1 MILPRSDRIR
11 PMRKENKIN
20 QTGVPP
26 RPSLWLCLGSAVII
40 VLVVSWWLMCV
51 WILLGEGGVGLFI
64 LMGAVGLIGT
74 TIAALQYLAVF
85 CARKE
90 PAKYIG
96 MVIILLSILGIFL
109 VLEIVLFKWA
119 VYFSA
124 STDNQYLTVFIL
136 IIVGLFLLS
145 IGVATYRWGRVLDDY
160 TISEMLCPHCG
171 YSLRGTIASGRL
183 ECPECGKPFTIR

>member
-1 MILPRSDRIR
+1 MG
-11 PMRKENKIN
+11 KENKIN

-40 VLVVSWWLMCV
+40 VLIVFWWLMCV
-51 WILLGEGGVGLFI
+51 WLLLGEGEVGLFI

-85 CARKE
+85 CERKE

-96 MVIILLSILGIFL
+96 MVTILLSILGIFL
-109 VLEIVLFKWA
+109 VFEIGLFRWED
-119 VYFSA
+119 YFSA
-124 STDNQYLTVFIL
+124 STDNQYLTVFML
-136 IIVGLFLLS
+136 VIVVLCLLS
-145 IGVATYRWGRVLDDY
+145 VGVATYRWGRVLDEY
-160 TISEMLCPHCG
+160 TITEPLCPHCD
-171 YSLRGTIASGRL
+171 YNLRGTIASGRL